1 MKYVR
6 MCVKHTGEH
15 AHICLQTH
23 RAPLA
28 GLAAAPREGAGWLGN
43 RGRREALTAQELLR
57 LWDFETREACYLF
70 KISYD

>member
-23 RAPLA
+23 GAPLA
-28 GLAAAPREGAGWLGN
+28 GFAAAPREGAGWLGN
-43 RGRREALTAQELLR
+43 RGRREALTA
-57 LWDFETREACYLF
+57 
-70 KISYD
+70 